1 MIMPFTTNQLR
12 LKVQN
17 KMNCVICPWCY
28 TTNIENEEFGPNVGR
43 PIHVYQYITIKDE
56 VFEAIS
62 GKDEVLYPSNTVI
75 PCPCPNCRSKYYLKI
90 HGNKVYTSRYKCE
103 LT

>member
-43 PIHVYQYITIKDE
+43 PIHVYQYITIC
-56 VFEAIS
+56 
-62 GKDEVLYPSNTVI
+62 N
-75 PCPCPNCRSKYYLKI
+75 NM
-90 HGNKVYTSRYKCE
+90 
-103 LT
+103 